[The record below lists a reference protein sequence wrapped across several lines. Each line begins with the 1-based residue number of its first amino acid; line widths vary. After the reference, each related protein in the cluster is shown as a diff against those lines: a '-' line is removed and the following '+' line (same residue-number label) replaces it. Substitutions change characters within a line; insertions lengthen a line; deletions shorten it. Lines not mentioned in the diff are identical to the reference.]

1 MRKPSQKITHSKSHG
16 GSEKQ
21 GAPSTRPWNSLTV
34 SLPYHLRR
42 SWKIEYGASQLV
54 TWFSC
59 RPPIPEGTSRHHVS
73 YFVEPRLQKML
84 ACPFKF
90 CWGGPPSH
98 LIFTLPLSNLNLF
111 KLIARFYNII
121 CCKRIEVYVDSTNWV
136 VHYKIRRMGWPAICI
151 IKESSQ

>member
-1 MRKPSQKITHSKSHG
+1 MEGVRSRGPQALDLEIHSPSLYLIIYG
-16 GSEKQ
+16 EVGRLNM
-21 GAPSTRPWNSLTV
+21 ARV
-34 SLPYHLRR
+34 S
-42 SWKIEYGASQLV
+42 
-54 TWFSC
+54 WFSC

-121 CCKRIEVYVDSTNWV
+121 YCKRIEVYVDSTNWV